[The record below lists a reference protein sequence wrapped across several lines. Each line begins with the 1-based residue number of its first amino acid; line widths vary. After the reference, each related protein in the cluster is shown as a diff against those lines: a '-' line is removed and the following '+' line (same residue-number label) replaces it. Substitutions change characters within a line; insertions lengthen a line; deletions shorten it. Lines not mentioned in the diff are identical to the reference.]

1 MSLSLIT
8 PDLQVKWLLPH
19 EMSLAQLSGVIRQR
33 LSLSPSDQSQ
43 LFLMI
48 QSAELEPGLP
58 SLLTS
63 VGSLHNS
70 HSDTDGF
77 LYIHYSSQEA
87 YG

>member
-1 MSLSLIT
+1 MTMSLSLIT
-8 PDLQVKWLLPH
+8 CVLQVKWLLPH
-19 EMSLAQLSGVIRQR
+19 EMSLAQLSGVIRHR

-48 QSAELEPGLP
+48 QSDDLGLP

-63 VGSLHNS
+63 VGSLHNN